1 MSDVSEQ
8 SILDSADAAAEAAAR
23 AARSGDS
30 SSESSRPSYDAE
42 REGALD
48 DAFNEASK
56 LTPPEHKGELGTEN
70 GGVVQPLEGAPK
82 EEPKTEQDEVLP
94 TASTTEPS
102 ADTGKKQGLLDSI
115 LSTETAEKKT
125 DETPAVD
132 PYDVKLRSDASPKT
146 RETVEN
152 LKTVARQREAAAR
165 AETET
170 AKAQLAELTKK
181 VAELETKS
189 VPDDI
194 QTELKELREFRAQ
207 FAAEQTPEFKQK
219 FDGRMDSNYDAI
231 YKKLASH
238 GLPET
243 EITKLKGF
251 SPQDR
256 DATIENFL
264 GKLDGPNRRFI
275 EMKLADNLNVSEER
289 ARALAEA
296 RARADETLA
305 KQKQAPVQQAQETY
319 REVASRLKPAVE
331 RLPWLHLKDVPATA
345 APAEKQ
351 AAEAHNAFAAQAQE
365 ALKFVLTSDTPE
377 AKAEAAIAVPLALH
391 LRRENAS
398 LTTKVTALEKELNDI
413 KNASRISRTARS
425 SASSAAPKPAAA
437 PVNEDREDALDRA
450 YRESIG
456 GKR

>member
-1 MSDVSEQ
+1 MSDVSEK
-8 SILDSADAAAEAAAR
+8 SILDSADAAAEAL
-23 AARSGDS
+23 ARSGD
-30 SSESSRPSYDAE
+30 ESSRPSYDAE
-42 REGALD
+42 RESALD
-48 DAFNEASK
+48 NAFSEASK

-70 GGVVQPLEGAPK
+70 GGVIQPLEGAPK
-82 EEPKTEQDEVLP
+82 EEPKTDSTEEVLP
-94 TASTTEPS
+94 EATSTETPA
-102 ADTGKKQGLLDSI
+102 ADAGKKQGLLDSI

-125 DETPAVD
+125 DEAPAVD

-189 VPDDI
+189 VPDDV
-194 QTELKELREFRAQ
+194 QAELKELREFRAQ

-243 EITKLKGF
+243 EITKLKAF

-275 EMKLADNLNVSEER
+275 ELKLADNLNVSEER

-296 RARADETLA
+296 RAKADETLA
-305 KQKQAPVQQAQETY
+305 RQKQAPVQQAQEAY

-331 RLPWLHLKDVPATA
+331 RLPWLHLKDVPASA

-351 AAEAHNAFAAQAQE
+351 AAEAHNAFATQAQE

-450 YRESIG
+450 FREAT
-456 GKR
+456 GKGR